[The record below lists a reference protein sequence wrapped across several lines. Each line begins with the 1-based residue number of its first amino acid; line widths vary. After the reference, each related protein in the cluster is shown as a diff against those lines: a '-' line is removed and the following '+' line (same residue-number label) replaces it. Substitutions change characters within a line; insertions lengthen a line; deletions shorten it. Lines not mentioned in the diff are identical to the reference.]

1 MCVCVCVL
9 GWGGWGPLGAGCDL
23 SPCAH
28 RVDRGLSSLNRAPAP
43 VFSAAVLRPPQR
55 GTALYSTDVRAEEH
69 ADITH
74 PHVCV
79 CVPEINEKKAVHVWN

>member
-1 MCVCVCVL
+1 MCVCVL
-9 GWGGWGPLGAGCDL
+9 GWGGGGPLGEGCDF

-79 CVPEINEKKAVHVWN
+79 CVCQK